1 MSQIVLADTSCLIL
15 LRKIEELHLLHLLFN
30 EIIITQ
36 EVANEYR
43 YDLPKWVC
51 IQSKQKKQYPLE
63 SILDRGEASSIAK
76 AIDINADLIIIDEL
90 KARKVAKELGL
101 KVTGTLGLFIMAK
114 NKKLISSIKPL
125 IEKIKKTNFRISERL
140 VSEALRLA
148 NEV

>member
-51 IQSKQKKQYPLE
+51 IQSKQKN
-63 SILDRGEASSIAK
+63 S
-76 AIDINADLIIIDEL
+76 
-90 KARKVAKELGL
+90 
-101 KVTGTLGLFIMAK
+101 TL
-114 NKKLISSIKPL
+114 
-125 IEKIKKTNFRISERL
+125 
-140 VSEALRLA
+140 
-148 NEV
+148 

>member
-1 MSQIVLADTSCLIL
+1 MHT
-15 LRKIEELHLLHLLFN
+15 
-30 EIIITQ
+30 
-36 EVANEYR
+36 
-43 YDLPKWVC
+43 
-51 IQSKQKKQYPLE
+51 IQTKKQYPLE